1 MTVYSRQEKNIGF
14 LRACFLLVSLDCAR
28 HVSLVQ
34 KTTRYAGGK

>member
-1 MTVYSRQEKNIGF
+1 MVPALFS
-14 LRACFLLVSLDCAR
+14 LVSLDCAR

>member
-1 MTVYSRQEKNIGF
+1 MTGEESLSFEEDS
-14 LRACFLLVSLDCAR
+14 FLLVSLDCAR

>member
-1 MTVYSRQEKNIGF
+1 MMVSHELF
-14 LRACFLLVSLDCAR
+14 ALVSLDCAR

>member
-1 MTVYSRQEKNIGF
+1 MDEYSWAEI
-14 LRACFLLVSLDCAR
+14 LLVSLDCAR